1 MKCVVNSC
9 KCSNVHTSVNYC
21 TFHKIP
27 KDPVLRRKWLRSI
40 GRDPKEFS
48 VNSAGICT
56 HHFDSSC
63 YVTVLKNGLLQS
75 SSKRLN
81 KDALPTLFLDQEE
94 TAWMQEEEIEVVEI
108 VSENCNQQGF
118 YSKIEISCKW
128 VIIRNL
134 RSPG

>member
-1 MKCVVNSC
+1 MKCVVKSC
-9 KCSNVHTSVNYC
+9 KCSNVRTSVNYC

-56 HHFDSSC
+56 HHFDPTC

-75 SSKRLN
+75 SSKRLK
-81 KDALPTLFLDQEE
+81 KDAIPTLFFDHGE
-94 TAWMQEEEIEVVEI
+94 TSWIQEEIEVVEI
-108 VSENCNQQGF
+108 VEIVSKNCDQ
-118 YSKIEISCKW
+118 
-128 VIIRNL
+128 
-134 RSPG
+134 